1 MSNIQKKKNRPK
13 LLAPKCLNKIRKI
26 LEGMNEFEG
35 PVHRKVYTI
44 QVPYFLNGEETGINY
59 DNCGDIT
66 FKVEKING
74 RPVLGETI
82 DLPNPNAANLLE
94 IYKDLKVI
102 DEELARTVVV
112 YFTRKPVKKKREPV
126 ALLFPNGNE
135 HFYMPRSEM
144 TSASEEHFISQGNLF
159 DQISEV
165 LAKIRENHKIK
176 KK

>member
-1 MSNIQKKKNRPK
+1 MKKVQQKKNKPK
-13 LLAPKCLNKIRKI
+13 LLAPKCLDTTRKI
-26 LEGMNEFEG
+26 LEDMYVFDG

-44 QVPYFLNGEETGINY
+44 KAPYFLNGEETGTNY
-59 DNCGDIT
+59 DNYGDIT

-74 RPVLGETI
+74 KPVLDETI

-102 DEELARTVVV
+102 DEELARTIVV
-112 YFTRKPVKKKREPV
+112 YLTSKPVKKKREPV
-126 ALLFPNGNE
+126 AVLFPNGNE
-135 HFYMPRSEM
+135 HFYMPTSEM
-144 TSASEEHFISQGNLF
+144 TSASKEHFISQGNLF

-165 LAKIRENHKIK
+165 LATIRENHKIK

>member
-1 MSNIQKKKNRPK
+1 MSNIQRKKNKPK
-13 LLAPKCLNKIRKI
+13 LLAPKCLNTTRKI
-26 LEGMNEFEG
+26 LEEMYDFEG

-44 QVPYFLNGEETGINY
+44 QAPYFLDGEETGINY

-102 DEELARTVVV
+102 DEELARTIVV
-112 YFTRKPVKKKREPV
+112 YLTSKPVNKKREPV

-135 HFYMPRSEM
+135 HFYMPTSEM
-144 TSASEEHFISQGNLF
+144 TSASKEHFISQGNLF

-165 LAKIRENHKIK
+165 LATIRKKHNIK